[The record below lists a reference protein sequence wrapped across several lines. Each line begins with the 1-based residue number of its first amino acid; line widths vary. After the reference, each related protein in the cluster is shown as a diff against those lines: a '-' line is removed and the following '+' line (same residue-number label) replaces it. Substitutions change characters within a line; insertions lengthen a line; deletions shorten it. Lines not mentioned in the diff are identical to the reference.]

1 MTINTI
7 TPQRIALIE
16 ASRTIRLMDH
26 LKAKAEAAP
35 SPERARSCMETH
47 DRLIPIRDS
56 FMAAAFTA

>member
-26 LKAKAEAAP
+26 LKAKAQAAP
-35 SPERARSCMETH
+35 EQARSCMETH

-56 FMAAAFTA
+56 FMATAFRG